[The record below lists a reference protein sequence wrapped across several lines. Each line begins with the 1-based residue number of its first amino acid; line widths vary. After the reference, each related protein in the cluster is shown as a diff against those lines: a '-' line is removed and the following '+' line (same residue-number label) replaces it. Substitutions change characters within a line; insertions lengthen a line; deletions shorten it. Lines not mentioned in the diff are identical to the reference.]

1 MEARKPIGK
10 SINEDVRTKKA
21 NHRREITEK
30 LSVGGQSKEVKTNL
44 HVKVLFVTKEYVLG
58 CFMVEN

>member
-10 SINEDVRTKKA
+10 SINEDVRTKEA